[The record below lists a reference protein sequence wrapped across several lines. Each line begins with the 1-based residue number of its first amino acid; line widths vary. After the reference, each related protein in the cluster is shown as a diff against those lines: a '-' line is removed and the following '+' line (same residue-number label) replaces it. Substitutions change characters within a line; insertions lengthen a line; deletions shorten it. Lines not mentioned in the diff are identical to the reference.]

1 MKIKLVKKIFDWLS
15 IKENLIKIILW
26 LTIIILYM
34 ILIGRFEI
42 NIDVDHYGSIN
53 VDLGNQRGSLMVDVH
68 HGRIDVDHGRIDID
82 LGNQPQI
89 LGTPSLNIDISK

>member
-42 NIDVDHYGSIN
+42 KIDADHYGSIN
-53 VDLGNQRGSLMVDVH
+53 V
-68 HGRIDVDHGRIDID
+68 D